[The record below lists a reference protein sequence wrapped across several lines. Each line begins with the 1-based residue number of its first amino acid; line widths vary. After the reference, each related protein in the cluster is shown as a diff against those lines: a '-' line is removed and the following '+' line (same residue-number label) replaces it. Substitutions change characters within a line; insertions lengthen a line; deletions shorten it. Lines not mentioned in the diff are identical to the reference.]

1 MKTGNSAG
9 KEYHGIIINL
19 SQKDK
24 SIFNTVEVIG
34 KRKFLF
40 GLLTLYKVKV
50 SPENIDK
57 VLKAF
62 QTNMSDRIFL
72 RKQEFYFHFY
82 RGNELIIVFR
92 NKIFKVSTDKSSWAD
107 AITYGIQLKIRKTS
121 LILFRI
127 NLRMKYIDN

>member
-1 MKTGNSAG
+1 MRIENSSG

-40 GLLTLYKVKV
+40 GLITLYKVKV
-50 SPENIDK
+50 SPGNIDN
-57 VLKAF
+57 VIKAF

-82 RGNELIIVFR
+82 RGNELVIVFK
-92 NKIFKVSTDKSSWAD
+92 NKIFKASPDKSTWSD
-107 AITYGIQLKIRKTS
+107 AITYGIQLKIPENQLDFIPNK
-121 LILFRI
+121 FEDEE
-127 NLRMKYIDN
+127 Y